1 MKLLSLK
8 TISRLV
14 NILLTENGRSV
25 ELTNTY
31 RAGN

>member
-8 TISRLV
+8 TISR
-14 NILLTENGRSV
+14 IFTSLLAENGRSV